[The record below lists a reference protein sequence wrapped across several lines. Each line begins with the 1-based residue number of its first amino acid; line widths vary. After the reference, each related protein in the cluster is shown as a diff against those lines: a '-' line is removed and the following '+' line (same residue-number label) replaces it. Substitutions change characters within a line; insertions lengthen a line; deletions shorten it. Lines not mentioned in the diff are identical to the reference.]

1 MGAHW
6 YEVDPR
12 KLLTPQPFKRQ
23 PHKMAKRTQTIRRQ
37 IADKLPEYVCPF
49 RGIGAERDNF
59 DPPHNEAL
67 F

>member
-12 KLLTPQPFKRQ
+12 KLRNSSTFKRQ

-37 IADKLPEYVCPF
+37 IADKLLEYV
-49 RGIGAERDNF
+49 
-59 DPPHNEAL
+59 
-67 F
+67 